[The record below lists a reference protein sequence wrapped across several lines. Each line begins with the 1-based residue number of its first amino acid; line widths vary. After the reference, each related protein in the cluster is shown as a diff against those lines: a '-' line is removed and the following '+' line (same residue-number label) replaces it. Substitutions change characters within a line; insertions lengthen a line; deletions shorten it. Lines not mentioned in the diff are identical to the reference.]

1 MNKFVTEA
9 TAQEIEEIKK
19 VFIDLSKRVA
29 NNDPTLSANEF
40 KKLSS
45 YSNYNEIIKKIE
57 SQKVELENCRKGIE
71 TESDQSMVELLK
83 EEAINIENTIK
94 ELEAELFRAIH
105 PPEDEKFSNA
115 IIEIRAGAG
124 GDEASLFASDLQRMY
139 TLFAQRNGWHIT
151 LLDSSE
157 NEAGGIKTVVI
168 LFEGDKA
175 YKKMIRES
183 GVHRVQRVPTTE
195 SSGRIHTSTASVA
208 VLPQVDDIEIEIRPQ
223 DIEMETMKGSGPG
236 GQSVNTTNS
245 AVRITHIPTGTV
257 VTCKENKSQI
267 QNRERALQVLKSRLY
282 QIEKEKQDAEIKG
295 QRSDQIG
302 SNERSE
308 KIRTYNYP
316 QDRIT
321 DHRVKESWHNISKIM
336 DGFIDEIIES
346 VSVLPV

>member
-1 MNKFVTEA
+1 MTEIVTRLTIDEI
-9 TAQEIEEIKK
+9 AQIKK
-19 VFIDLSKRVA
+19 TFEILSQKIA
-29 NNDPTLSANEF
+29 INDPSLTANEY
-40 KKLSS
+40 KKMSK
-45 YSNYNEIIKKIE
+45 YSEYSEMIKQIETKEAEIRSCNASIE
-57 SQKVELENCRKGIE
+57 SETDTQMIEMIKGEIVELEK
-71 TESDQSMVELLK
+71 Q
-83 EEAINIENTIK
+83 INI
-94 ELEAELFRAIH
+94 LHSELFRTVY

-124 GDEASLFASDLQRMY
+124 GDEAGLFAADLQRMY
-139 TLFAQRNGWHIT
+139 TLFAQRNGWKIT
-151 LLDSSE
+151 ILDSSE

-168 LFEGDKA
+168 LFEGDNA

-208 VLPQVDDIEIEIRPQ
+208 VLPEVDDVEIEIRPQ
-223 DIEMETMKGSGPG
+223 DIEMDTMKGSGPG

-267 QNRERALQVLKSRLY
+267 QNRERALQVLQSRLY
-282 QIEKEKQDAEIKG
+282 QIEKDKQDAQIKG
-295 QRSDQIG
+295 QRADQIG
-302 SNERSE
+302 NSDRSE

-321 DHRVKESWHNISKIM
+321 DHRIKESWHNISKIM
-336 DGFIDEIIES
+336 DGFIDDIVEA

>member
-1 MNKFVTEA
+1 MNKIVTEA
-9 TAQEIEEIKK
+9 TQQELEEVKRI
-19 VFIDLSKRVA
+19 FEDLSKRVA
-29 NNDPTLSANEF
+29 DNDPTLTANEF
-40 KKLSS
+40 KKLSK
-45 YSNYNEIIKKIE
+45 YSQYNEIIKKIE
-57 SQKVELENCRKGIE
+57 SKKAEIESCKKGIDTE
-71 TESDQSMVELLK
+71 TDPTMIEMLNEELS
-83 EEAINIENTIK
+83 NIQTNIK
-94 ELEAELFRAIH
+94 DLEVELFRALH

-124 GDEASLFASDLQRMY
+124 GDEASIFASDLQRMY
-139 TLFAQRNGWHIT
+139 TLFAQRNGWRIT
-151 LLDSSE
+151 ILDSSE

-208 VLPQVDDIEIEIRPQ
+208 VLPQVEDIEIEIRPQ

-282 QIEKEKQDAEIKG
+282 QVEKEKQEAEIKG
-295 QRSDQIG
+295 QRLDQIG

-336 DGFIDEIIES
+336 DGFIDDIVES